1 MLKIHDG
8 RDKNEIRLCDLEWGK
23 FFIWNDLVFRKI
35 ELTEHV
41 DGLIDEEDNL
51 AMLMTTGELKTIDK
65 SNWVEPLPDRQ
76 IYLEIED

>member
-8 RDKNEIRLCDLEWGK
+8 RDRNEIRLCDLEWGK

-35 ELTEHV
+35 ELTEHI
-41 DGLIDEEDNL
+41 GGISEDEHL
-51 AMLMTTGELKTIDK
+51 AMLMTTGELVAIDK
-65 SNWVEPLPDRQ
+65 SNWVEPIPDRQ

>member
-41 DGLIDEEDNL
+41 DDDV
-51 AMLMTTGELKTIDK
+51 AMLMTTGELKIINK
-65 SNWVEPLPDRQ
+65 NNWVEPIPDKQ

>member
-35 ELTEHV
+35 ELTGHISGISEDEHLV
-41 DGLIDEEDNL
+41 
-51 AMLMTTGELKTIDK
+51 MLMTTGEITRI
-65 SNWVEPLPDRQ
+65 SRENWVEPIPDRQ